1 MGSWQE
7 RLAPL
12 PIGKVYARTLVLESL
27 SHFSL
32 GQFTIQL
39 KVLHCTAFLVD
50 RLVGINAVRT
60 HVLGMKQYTNTK

>member
-1 MGSWQE
+1 MGSWQG

-12 PIGKVYARTLVLESL
+12 PIGKVYARTLVLEYL

-32 GQFTIQL
+32 GQLTIQL

-50 RLVGINAVRT
+50 RLVGTVTASMLCGLMYYAN
-60 HVLGMKQYTNTK
+60 